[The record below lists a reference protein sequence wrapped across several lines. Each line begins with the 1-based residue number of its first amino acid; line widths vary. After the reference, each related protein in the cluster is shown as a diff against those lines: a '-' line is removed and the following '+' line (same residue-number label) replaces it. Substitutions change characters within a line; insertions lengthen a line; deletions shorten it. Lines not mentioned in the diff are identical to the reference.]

1 MQNSNPRIDP
11 DPVDKQITFFQKTL
25 KLAGRAG
32 LDPFILILACVIIL
46 ANFWPEPGIQEGPF
60 SLAELANYGVSFIF
74 FFYGLR
80 QEPEKLKAGL
90 SNWKLHLLIHFTTFL
105 LFPLLALLGKTL
117 FETPDSE
124 VLWLGIF
131 FQATL
136 PSTVSSAV
144 VMVSIAGGNIP
155 AAIFNASISSMIGV
169 FITPVWMGLFLN
181 SASESFDLS
190 QVFIKLIIQVIIPV
204 FLGILLHRK
213 LGKIAEKY
221 RKQMRYFDQTIILMI
236 VYTSFSESF
245 SRNMF
250 AGFKIWD
257 VILLSLGLIGFFVL
271 VLFIV
276 NLISKALHFNREDKI
291 TAMFCGSKKSL
302 VHGTVMAKV
311 LFVNSV
317 NTGIILLPVMLYHT
331 LQMVVASILA
341 KKMARELDEKR

>member
-1 MQNSNPRIDP
+1 MHKPLPRIDP
-11 DPVDKQITFFQKTL
+11 DPVDKQITFFKKL
-25 KLAGRAG
+25 VELAGKAG
-32 LDPFILILACVIIL
+32 LDPFILILAGVIVL

-90 SNWKLHLLIHFTTFL
+90 SNWKLHLLIHFTTFI
-105 LFPLLALLGKTL
+105 LFPCLAFLGKTL
-117 FETPDSE
+117 FQTPESE
-124 VLWLGIF
+124 MLWLGIF

-155 AAIFNASISSMIGV
+155 AAIFNASLSSMIGV

-181 SASESFDLS
+181 SAEHSFDLS
-190 QVFIKLIIQVIIPV
+190 AVFIKLIIQVIIPV
-204 FLGILLHRK
+204 ILGILLHSRFGK
-213 LGKIAEKY
+213 LAEKH
-221 RKQMRYFDQTIILMI
+221 RKRMRYFDQTIILLI

-250 AGFKIWD
+250 SGFKALD
-257 VILLSLGLIGFFVL
+257 VVFLGLGLVGFFLLVFTIVSLLSKL
-271 VLFIV
+271 
-276 NLISKALHFNREDKI
+276 LHFNREDRI
-291 TAMFCGSKKSL
+291 TALFCGSKKSL

-331 LQMVVASILA
+331 LQMVVASIIA
-341 KKMARELDEKR
+341 KKMARQPEEK